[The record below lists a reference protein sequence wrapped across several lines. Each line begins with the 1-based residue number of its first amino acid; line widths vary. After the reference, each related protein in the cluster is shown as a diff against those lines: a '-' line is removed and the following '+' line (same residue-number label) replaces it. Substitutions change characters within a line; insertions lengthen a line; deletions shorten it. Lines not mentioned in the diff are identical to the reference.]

1 MQHVACHLV
10 SQVWVIWSSWYIWM
24 IVFSSPREH
33 KKCTNAWNKRSHIYN
48 LKATTHQ
55 FYAPEKQQ
63 MLLNRQNACA
73 GYVNMNVLSVHEH
86 SQSKN
91 TRLQYIYTIHTAS
104 QCATVLEIGTYI
116 HFSLLNVTSRQYS
129 AHIHIHMHIHTRRVT
144 QCSIQWLIFEHW
156 CGAVSHSQYNH

>member
-1 MQHVACHLV
+1 MQHVVCHLV

-24 IVFSSPREH
+24 IVLSSPREH
-33 KKCTNAWNKRSHIYN
+33 KKCTIARNKRSHIYN
-48 LKATTHQ
+48 LKATTHK
-55 FYAPEKQQ
+55 FYAPEKRKCCWLDKTHAQD
-63 MLLNRQNACA
+63 MSTWMSFLF
-73 GYVNMNVLSVHEH
+73 MNIHNPKIH
-86 SQSKN
+86 DCN
-91 TRLQYIYTIHTAS
+91 TYIHTES
-104 QCATVLEIGTYI
+104 QFATVLEIGTYI